1 MNLPN
6 YLTMS
11 RIAAVPLLI
20 FLLSPKLPWFADK
33 LGAPWLVA
41 PGEPELLAA
50 GVFIV
55 ASVTDGLDGYLA
67 RKRDQVTTLGML
79 LDPLADKLMVA
90 GCFIALVQFNPSIV
104 PAWIAAL
111 IISREFLVS
120 GLRGIAAQQ
129 GFTIEASDLGKLK
142 LVVQIVAIVAAI
154 LQHHWEYMDVPFTR
168 MVIGREIYLDVELTA
183 RMAMW
188 FMVMISLISAT
199 DYFFAFWNKID
210 HTAKKKRKRRAFVLA
225 RARMFGK
232 RAPATPEPGAP
243 GRAD

>member
-1 MNLPN
+1 MNLPT

-20 FLLSPKLPWFADK
+20 WLLSPKLPWFAER
-33 LGAPWLVA
+33 LNAPWLIHQGTPEVLAVA
-41 PGEPELLAA
+41 VFVLAS
-50 GVFIV
+50 I
-55 ASVTDGLDGYLA
+55 TDAFDGYLA
-67 RKRDQVTTLGML
+67 RKWDQVTTLGML
-79 LDPLADKLMVA
+79 LDPLADKLMIA

-142 LVVQIVAIVAAI
+142 MVVQIVAIIAAI
-154 LQHHWEYMDVPFTR
+154 LQHRWEYMDLPLTSR
-168 MVIGREIYLDVELTA
+168 ALGRPAYLDLELTA

-188 FMVMISLISAT
+188 FMVLISLISAT
-199 DYFFAFWNKID
+199 DYFFAFWAKID
-210 HTAKKKRKRRAFVLA
+210 HSATKKRRRRAFVLA
-225 RARMFGK
+225 RPRIFGK
-232 RAPATPEPGAP
+232 HAPAAAANDGAEKS
-243 GRAD
+243 